1 VSLFGLNDA
10 GRVDGES
17 SAVGNTAGTPFM
29 LRSPEQLGAERR
41 TARRRTTGWT
51 VLVVALV
58 LGLVMSFLPTPYV
71 IEQPGPVFD
80 TLGSQTVDGEDT
92 PLISIEGETTYP
104 TEGTLDMLTVSVVGS
119 PQQTPSWA
127 EVVQAYFDSSK
138 AVVPLEAV
146 YPADVTTEE
155 RDEQNAALM
164 VDSQQEAIAA
174 ALSSLGYEFESS
186 VSVGRVPE
194 GSPAED
200 ELEAGDL
207 VTSVNGEAVRSID
220 ELRATVAENGTG
232 KPAVVEVIRDGT
244 PIEASITPVLSNDA
258 PVLGIGVQAGF
269 EFPFD
274 VKIQLDDVGG
284 PSAGMMFALGIIDKL
299 SEGELNGGE
308 SVAGTGTITAG
319 GDVGPIGGIRQKL
332 YGARD
337 AGVDWFLAPASN
349 CNEVT
354 GHVPDGIRV
363 FAVDTL
369 DDALAALAAISSGD
383 GLDTLPTC
391 DATSATE

>member
-1 VSLFGLNDA
+1 MSLFGVNDGDGVGGRSGGGDLAA
-10 GRVDGES
+10 GV
-17 SAVGNTAGTPFM
+17 PFV
-29 LRSPEQLGAERR
+29 LRSPEEIAAERR
-41 TARRRTTGWT
+41 SARRRTTGWT

-80 TLGSQTVDGEDT
+80 TLGSQTVEGTET
-92 PLISIEGETTYP
+92 PLISIDGEPTYP
-104 TEGTLDMLTVSVVGS
+104 TAGTLDMLTVSVVGS

-127 EVVQAYFDSSK
+127 EVVQAYFDRSK

-174 ALSSLGYEFESS
+174 ALSSLGYDFTTS
-186 VSVGRVPE
+186 VSVGSVSE
-194 GSPAED
+194 GSPAEG
-200 ELEAGDL
+200 ELEPGDV
-207 VTSVNGEAVRSID
+207 VTSVNGTPVASID
-220 ELRATVAENGTG
+220 ELRAAVADNGID
-232 KPAVVEVIRDGT
+232 KPAVVDVTRGGSPT
-244 PIEASITPVLSNDA
+244 EASITPITSGDTS
-258 PVLGIGVQAGF
+258 VLGIGVQASF

-274 VKIQLDDVGG
+274 VTIQLDNVGG

-308 SVAGTGTITAG
+308 NVAGTGTISADGT
-319 GDVGPIGGIRQKL
+319 VGPIGGIRQKL
-332 YGARD
+332 FGARD
-337 AGVDWFLAPASN
+337 AGADYFLAPASN
-349 CNEVT
+349 CDEVS

-363 FAVDTL
+363 FAVATL
-369 DDALAALAAISSGD
+369 DDSLAALTAISSGQGMD
-383 GLDTLPTC
+383 ALPTC
-391 DATSATE
+391 DSSSADR

>member
-1 VSLFGLNDA
+1 MSLFGPDDA
-10 GRVDGES
+10 DR
-17 SAVGNTAGTPFM
+17 AGSPFV
-29 LRSPEQLGAERR
+29 LRSPEEIQAERR

-80 TLGSQTVDGEDT
+80 TLGSQEVDGTET
-92 PLISIEGETTYP
+92 PLISIDGETTYP
-104 TEGTLDMLTVSVVGS
+104 TAGTLDMLTVSVVGS
-119 PQQTPSWA
+119 PEQTPSWA

-138 AVVPLEAV
+138 AVVPLESV
-146 YPADVTTEE
+146 YPPDVTTEE

-174 ALSSLGYEFESS
+174 ALSSLGYDFTTS
-186 VSVGRVPE
+186 VSVGSVSKD
-194 GSPAED
+194 SPAEG
-200 ELEAGDL
+200 ELEAGDI
-207 VTSVNGEAVRSID
+207 VTSVNGQAVDSID
-220 ELRATVAENGTG
+220 ELRAAVAANGTG
-232 KPAVVEVIRDGT
+232 KPAVVDVTRDGA
-244 PIEASITPVLSNDA
+244 PVEASITPITSGDTS
-258 PVLGIGVQAGF
+258 VLGIGVQASF

-274 VKIQLDDVGG
+274 IKIQLDNVGG

-308 SVAGTGTITAG
+308 KVAGTGTISADGT
-319 GDVGPIGGIRQKL
+319 VGPIGGIRQKL

-337 AGVDWFLAPASN
+337 AGADYFLAPASN
-349 CNEVT
+349 CDEVT

-363 FAVDTL
+363 FAVATL
-369 DDALAALAAISSGD
+369 DDSLAALSAISSGD
-383 GLDTLPTC
+383 GMDALPSCDTTT
-391 DATSATE
+391 AAG

>member
-1 VSLFGLNDA
+1 MSLFGLNDA
-10 GRVDGES
+10 DRADGTTPAAE
-17 SAVGNTAGTPFM
+17 AATGTPFV
-29 LRSPEQLGAERR
+29 LRSPEQIAAERR
-41 TARRRTTGWT
+41 IARRRTTGWT

-80 TLGSQTVDGEDT
+80 TLGSQTVDGTET
-92 PLISIEGETTYP
+92 PLISIDGQTTYP
-104 TEGTLDMLTVSVVGS
+104 TAGTLDMLTVSVVGS
-119 PQQTPSWA
+119 PKQTPSWA

-146 YPADVTTEE
+146 YPADVTTEQ

-174 ALSSLGYEFESS
+174 ALSSLGFDFETS
-186 VSVGRVPE
+186 VSVGSVST
-194 GSPAED
+194 GSPAEG
-200 ELEAGDL
+200 ELETGDV
-207 VTSVNGEAVRSID
+207 VTSVNGQAVDSID
-220 ELRATVAENGTG
+220 ELRAAVAENGVD
-232 KPAVVEVIRDGT
+232 KPAVVDVTRDGT
-244 PIEASITPVLSNDA
+244 PVEASITPITSGDTS
-258 PVLGIGVQAGF
+258 VLGIGVQASF

-274 VKIQLDDVGG
+274 VKIQLDNVGG

-308 SVAGTGTITAG
+308 NVAGTGTISADGT
-319 GDVGPIGGIRQKL
+319 VGPIGGIRQKL

-337 AGVDWFLAPASN
+337 AGADWFLAPASN
-349 CNEVT
+349 CDEVT

-363 FAVDTL
+363 FAVATL
-369 DDALAALAAISSGD
+369 DDSLAALAAISSGD
-383 GLDTLPTC
+383 GLDALPTC
-391 DATSATE
+391 DATSTAE

>member
-17 SAVGNTAGTPFM
+17 SAAETASGSPFM
-29 LRSPEQLGAERR
+29 PRPPVQVAAERR

-71 IEQPGPVFD
+71 VEQPGPVYD
-80 TLGSQTVDGEDT
+80 TLGSQTVDGKDT
-92 PLISIEGETTYP
+92 PLISIDGETTYP

-127 EVVQAYFDSSK
+127 EVVQAYFDRSK

-146 YPADVTTEE
+146 YPPEVTTEE

-174 ALSSLGYEFESS
+174 ALSNLGYDFET
-186 VSVGRVPE
+186 SVGVASVPK

-200 ELEAGDL
+200 KLEAGDV
-207 VTSVNGEAVRSID
+207 VTSVNGEAVDSID
-220 ELRATVAENGTG
+220 ELRAAVSENGTD
-232 KPAVVEVIRDGT
+232 KPAVVDVTRGGDSV
-244 PIEASITPVLSNDA
+244 EASITPVTSGDA
-258 PVLGIGVQAGF
+258 SVLGIGVQANF

-308 SVAGTGTITAG
+308 NVAGTGTITSDG
-319 GDVGPIGGIRQKL
+319 TVGPIGGIRQKL

-337 AGVDWFLAPASN
+337 AGADWFLAPASN
-349 CNEVT
+349 CDEVT
-354 GHVPDGIRV
+354 GHVPNGIRV
-363 FAVDTL
+363 FAVATL
-369 DDALAALAAISSGD
+369 DDSLAALKAISSGD
-383 GLDTLPTC
+383 GLDALPTC
-391 DATSATE
+391 DATSAAG